1 MLAKR
6 PCFLENCYYE
16 TWKTIQ
22 PRDVIMKHA
31 GTRRENTVPNF
42 AYRETTL
49 GRNIGKAFAI
59 RDTSA
64 LYIRGIYVFT
74 LFLVKKFDDS
84 LTKKRKGKK
93 GRRK

>member
-1 MLAKR
+1 
-6 PCFLENCYYE
+6 
-16 TWKTIQ
+16 
-22 PRDVIMKHA
+22 MKHA

-64 LYIRGIYVFT
+64 LYIRGVYVFT

-84 LTKKRKGKK
+84 LTKKKK
-93 GRRK
+93 RQEKIVGLKSIARELNAVVRDIYK